1 MEPKLY
7 LCPTPIGN
15 LEDITLRT
23 IKTLRNADVIY
34 AEDTRNSIKL
44 LKHYKIS
51 KPLLSCH
58 DHNEAQ
64 HAEGIA
70 SKVISGIPV
79 AYISDA
85 GMPGISDPG
94 ARLIF
99 ACIERNIPFE
109 VLPGPSAAIVAAV
122 VCGLPCDKF
131 RFEGFLPRTAGDL
144 EQRLESLKNEDCTM
158 IFYES
163 PLRVYKTL
171 SAMLAC
177 FGDRPA
183 VLMREL
189 TKLHEE
195 TVRGTLSSLAGKYLD
210 SPPKGECIIAVGQ
223 CAELRASGEH
233 IDFLLMEL
241 LQHGLSSKDAAK
253 LASGLLNISKNDAYK
268 RAVELKRAPH
278 I

>member
-23 IKTLRNADVIY
+23 IKTLKNVEVVY
-34 AEDTRNSIKL
+34 AEDTRNSIRL
-44 LKHYKIS
+44 LKHYDIR

-64 HAEGIA
+64 RAEEIA

-94 ARLIF
+94 ARLIL

-122 VCGLPCDKF
+122 MSGLPCDKF
-131 RFEGFLPRTAGDL
+131 RFEGFLPRSPGEL
-144 EQRLESLKNEDCTM
+144 ERRLESLKTVECTL

-163 PLRVYKTL
+163 PLRVHKTL
-171 SAMLAC
+171 LAMLAC

-183 VLMREL
+183 ALMREL

-195 TVRGTLSSLAGKYLD
+195 TVRGTLSSLTDKYLA
-210 SPPKGECIIAVGQ
+210 SPPKGECVIAVGQ
-223 CAELRASGEH
+223 CTELQASSSH
-233 IDFLLMEL
+233 VDLLLLEL
-241 LQHGLSSKDAAK
+241 LQHGLSAKDAAK
-253 LASGLLNISKNDAYK
+253 LASGLLSISKNAAYK
-268 RAVELKRAPH
+268 RAVELKGAPN

>member
-64 HAEGIA
+64 RAEEIA

-131 RFEGFLPRTAGDL
+131 RFEGFLPRTAGDW
-144 EQRLESLKNEDCTM
+144 N
-158 IFYES
+158 
-163 PLRVYKTL
+163 
-171 SAMLAC
+171 
-177 FGDRPA
+177 
-183 VLMREL
+183 
-189 TKLHEE
+189 
-195 TVRGTLSSLAGKYLD
+195 
-210 SPPKGECIIAVGQ
+210 
-223 CAELRASGEH
+223 
-233 IDFLLMEL
+233 
-241 LQHGLSSKDAAK
+241 
-253 LASGLLNISKNDAYK
+253 SGLN
-268 RAVELKRAPH
+268 R
-278 I
+278 

>member
-23 IKTLRNADVIY
+23 IKTLKNAEAIY
-34 AEDTRNSIKL
+34 AEDTRNSMKL
-44 LKHYKIS
+44 LKHYDIHR
-51 KPLLSCH
+51 PLLSCH

-64 HAEGIA
+64 RAEEIA
-70 SKVISGIPV
+70 SKVISGISV

-94 ARLIF
+94 ARLIL

-122 VCGLPCDKF
+122 ISGLPCDKF
-131 RFEGFLPRTAGDL
+131 RFEGFLPRSVGEL
-144 EQRLESLKNEDCTM
+144 ERRLESLKAEDCTL

-163 PLRVYKTL
+163 PLRVHKTL

-195 TVRGTLSSLAGKYLD
+195 TVRGTLSSLTDKYLD
-210 SPPKGECIIAVGQ
+210 APPRGECVIAVGQ
-223 CAELRASGEH
+223 CAELQASGAQV
-233 IDFLLMEL
+233 DLLLLEL
-241 LQHGLSSKDAAK
+241 LKYGLGAKDAAK
-253 LASGLLNISKNDAYK
+253 LASGVLNISKNAAYK
-268 RAVELKRAPH
+268 RAVELKGTPH